1 MPRPI
6 DALYLVAAIASSPFW
21 LARMIRTGKIR
32 TDWRAR
38 FGHGETLPDSDRPR
52 VLLHAVSVGEVNA
65 TDLLVDA
72 LLTRDPAI
80 EPVVATTT
88 DTGFARAT
96 ALFEDRCEV
105 VRYPFDASGA
115 VRRLL
120 DRVRPDA
127 IGLVEL
133 EIWPNLLAEARRRS
147 IPVAVVNGRLSARS
161 HRRYRRI
168 GLLARRLFRSL
179 TMAAVQDDTY
189 ATRFRSMGLP
199 SDRVRVTGSMKW
211 DTARI
216 TDSVEG
222 AAELG
227 DSLGIDPTK
236 PVVVAGSTAPEEH
249 RLLHEAVPT
258 GVQLICAP
266 RKPEWFDGAARDL
279 PGCVRRS
286 EGRRTEGGERFLLDT
301 IGELRAAYGL
311 ADLVVVGR
319 TFVDLGGSDMIEPI
333 ALGKP
338 VVVGP
343 DVANFEAIA
352 EALLEA
358 EALVQCGRTELSTMI
373 RTLLD
378 DPERAGRMS
387 NRGRAHIRDRQ
398 GATNTHAELLAEL
411 ASRGKAT

>member
-6 DALYLVAAIASSPFW
+6 DALYLAAAILGSPVW
-21 LARMIRTGKIR
+21 LPRMIRTGKIR

-38 FGHGETLPDSDRPR
+38 FGHGEMLPRSSRPR

-72 LLTRDPAI
+72 LLQHDPVI

-96 ALFEDRCEV
+96 SLFEGRCAV
-105 VRYPFDASGA
+105 VRYPFDASDA
-115 VRRLL
+115 IRRLL
-120 DRVRPDA
+120 DRIRPDA

-133 EIWPNLLAEARRRS
+133 EVWPNLLAEARRRA

-168 GLLARRLFRSL
+168 RPVARRLFGGL
-179 TMAAVQDDTY
+179 TIAAVQDETY
-189 ATRFRSMGLP
+189 ADRFRSMGLTA
-199 SDRVRVTGSMKW
+199 DRVRVTGSMKW

-216 TDSVEG
+216 TDTVEG

-227 DSLGIDPTK
+227 VAMGIDPTK
-236 PVVVAGSTAPEEH
+236 PLVVAGSTAPEEH
-249 RLLHEAVPT
+249 RLLHEAVPS
-258 GVQLICAP
+258 GVQLLCAP
-266 RKPEWFDGAARDL
+266 RKPEWFDAAARDL
-279 PGCVRRS
+279 DGCVRRS
-286 EGRRTEGGERFLLDT
+286 RGERGDGGERFLLDT

-352 EALLEA
+352 NELLTA
-358 EALVQCGRTELSTMI
+358 EALVRCDRTTLSATI
-373 RTLLD
+373 RSLLED
-378 DPERAGRMS
+378 ADRVERLVMH
-387 NRGRAHIRDRQ
+387 GRAPIRGRQ
-398 GATNTHAELLAEL
+398 GATANHAELLAKL
-411 ASRGKAT
+411 ATRISAP

>member
-6 DALYLVAAIASSPFW
+6 DALYLTAALLGSPVW
-21 LARMIRTGKIR
+21 LPRMIRTGKIH

-38 FGHGETLPDSDRPR
+38 FGHGEALADPDRPR

-72 LLTRDPAI
+72 LLARDPAI

-96 ALFEDRCEV
+96 ALFDGRCAV
-105 VRYPFDASGA
+105 VRYPFDASDA
-115 VRRLL
+115 IRRFL
-120 DRVRPDA
+120 DRIRPDA

-133 EIWPNLLAEARRRS
+133 EVWPNLLAEARRRS

-168 GLLARRLFRSL
+168 RPVARRLFDAL
-179 TMAAVQDDTY
+179 AVAGVQDETY
-189 ATRFRSMGLP
+189 AARFRSMGLTP
-199 SDRVRVTGSMKW
+199 DRVLVTGSMKW

-216 TDSVEG
+216 TDTVDG

-227 DSLGIDPTK
+227 AALGIDPAK
-236 PVVVAGSTAPEEH
+236 PLVVAGSTAPEEH
-249 RLLHEAVPT
+249 RLLHEAIPS
-258 GVQLICAP
+258 GVQLLCAP
-266 RKPEWFDGAARDL
+266 RKPEWFDAAARDL

-286 EGRRTEGGERFLLDT
+286 RGERGDGEERFLLDT

-311 ADLVVVGR
+311 ADVVVVGR

-352 EALLEA
+352 DELLAA
-358 EALVQCGRTELSTMI
+358 EGLVQCDRAGLPATI
-373 RTLLD
+373 RALLD
-378 DPERAGRMS
+378 DPDRVVRLVD
-387 NRGRAHIRDRQ
+387 RGRAHIRERQ
-398 GATNTHAELLAEL
+398 GATATHAELLAGL
-411 ASRGKAT
+411 ATRKNAR

>member
-6 DALYLVAAIASSPFW
+6 DALYLAAAILGSPVW
-21 LARMIRTGKIR
+21 LPRMIRTGKIR

-38 FGHGETLPDSDRPR
+38 FGHGETLPDSGRPR

-72 LLTRDPAI
+72 LLEHTPAI

-96 ALFEDRCEV
+96 SLFEGRCAV
-105 VRYPFDASGA
+105 VRYPFDGSAA
-115 VRRLL
+115 IRRLL
-120 DRVRPDA
+120 DRIRPDA

-133 EIWPNLLAEARRRS
+133 EVWPNLLAEARRRS
-147 IPVAVVNGRLSARS
+147 IPVAVINGRLSARS
-161 HRRYRRI
+161 HRRYRRLGQI
-168 GLLARRLFRSL
+168 ARRLFGGL
-179 TMAAVQDDTY
+179 TIAAAQDETY
-189 ATRFRSMGLP
+189 ADRFRSMGLP
-199 SDRVRVTGSMKW
+199 PDRVRVTGSMKW

-216 TDSVEG
+216 TDTVEG

-227 DSLGIDPTK
+227 RAMGIDPTK
-236 PVVVAGSTAPEEH
+236 PLVVAGSTAPEEH
-249 RLLHEAVPT
+249 RLLHEAMPA
-258 GVQLICAP
+258 GAQLLCAP
-266 RKPEWFDGAARDL
+266 RKPEWFDAAAREL
-279 PGCVRRS
+279 GGCVRRS
-286 EGRRTEGGERFLLDT
+286 RGERGDGEERFLLDT

-352 EALLEA
+352 DELLVA
-358 EALVQCGRTELSTMI
+358 EAMVRCDRAGLPEAI
-373 RTLLD
+373 RSLLD
-378 DPERAGRMS
+378 DPERVEHLVD
-387 NRGRAHIRDRQ
+387 RGRAHIRARQ
-398 GATNTHAELLAEL
+398 GATTAHADLLATL
-411 ASRGKAT
+411 AMERPAR

>member
-6 DALYLVAAIASSPFW
+6 DALYLAAATLGSPVW
-21 LARMIRTGKIR
+21 LPRMIRTGKIH

-38 FGHGETLPDSDRPR
+38 FGHGETLPRSGRPR

-72 LLTRDPAI
+72 LLQHDPAI
-80 EPVVATTT
+80 EPIVATTT
-88 DTGFARAT
+88 DTGFARAGS
-96 ALFEDRCEV
+96 LFEGRCAV
-105 VRYPFDASGA
+105 VRYPFDGSTAI
-115 VRRLL
+115 RRFL
-120 DRVRPDA
+120 DRIRPDA

-161 HRRYRRI
+161 HRRYGRI
-168 GLLARRLFRSL
+168 RPVARRLFGGL
-179 TMAAVQDDTY
+179 TIAAVQDQTY
-189 ATRFRSMGLP
+189 ADRFRSMGLP
-199 SDRVRVTGSMKW
+199 PDRIRVTGSMKW

-216 TDSVEG
+216 ADTVEG

-227 DSLGIDPTK
+227 TAMGIDPTK
-236 PVVVAGSTAPEEH
+236 PLVVAGSTAPEEH
-249 RLLHEAVPT
+249 RLLHEAVPA
-258 GVQLICAP
+258 GVQLLCAP
-266 RKPEWFDGAARDL
+266 RKPEWFDPAARDL
-279 PGCVRRS
+279 EGCVRRS
-286 EGRRTEGGERFLLDT
+286 RGERGDGGERFLLDT

-333 ALGKP
+333 ALGRP

-352 EALLEA
+352 NELLA
-358 EALVQCGRTELSTMI
+358 ADALVQCDRAGLPNTI
-373 RTLLD
+373 RSVLD
-378 DPERAGRMS
+378 DAGRVES
-387 NRGRAHIRDRQ
+387 LVKHGRAHIRERQ
-398 GATNTHAELLAEL
+398 GATATHAELLADL
-411 ASRGKAT
+411 AARSTAT

>member
-6 DALYLVAAIASSPFW
+6 DALYVAAAILGSPVW
-21 LARMIRTGKIR
+21 LPRMIRTGKIH

-38 FGHGETLPDSDRPR
+38 FGHGEALPDPGRPR

-72 LLTRDPAI
+72 LLEHDPAI

-96 ALFEDRCEV
+96 SLFEGRCAV
-105 VRYPFDASGA
+105 VRYPFDTSGA
-115 VRRLL
+115 IRRFL
-120 DRVRPDA
+120 DRIRPDA

-133 EIWPNLLAEARRRS
+133 EVWPNLLAEARRRS

-161 HRRYRRI
+161 HRRYQRI
-168 GLLARRLFRSL
+168 RPVARRLFGGL
-179 TMAAVQDDTY
+179 TIVAAQDETY
-189 ATRFRSMGLP
+189 AGRFRSMGLAD
-199 SDRVRVTGSMKW
+199 DRVRVTGSMKW

-216 TDSVEG
+216 TDTVEG

-227 DSLGIDPTK
+227 AAMGIDPTK
-236 PVVVAGSTAPEEH
+236 PLVVAGSTAPEEH
-249 RLLHEAVPT
+249 RLLHEAVPA
-258 GVQLICAP
+258 GVQLLCAP
-266 RKPEWFDGAARDL
+266 RKPEWFDAAARDL
-279 PGCVRRS
+279 DGCVRRS
-286 EGRRTEGGERFLLDT
+286 RGERGDGGERFLLDT
-301 IGELRAAYGL
+301 IGELRAAYRL

-343 DVANFEAIA
+343 DLANFEAIA
-352 EALLEA
+352 EALFA
-358 EALVQCGRTELSTMI
+358 ADALVRSERTTLAATIRSLLEDSGRIEGLVTH
-373 RTLLD
+373 
-378 DPERAGRMS
+378 
-387 NRGRAHIRDRQ
+387 GRAHIHERQ
-398 GATNTHAELLAEL
+398 GATAIHAELLAEL
-411 ASRGKAT
+411 ATRTLAT